1 MGHRLSLSWTPWYKL
16 DGTRQTHSNRFS
28 VVDLLFDQ
36 KQLLSS
42 FHIPK
47 STLNPS
53 GTLLDAPTTAQPIIV
68 RYFHLRQSGAHLPYS
83 DVLIPRICGC
93 SATQT
98 GVVYQKQ
105 VFLRKL
111 TV

>member
-1 MGHRLSLSWTPWYKL
+1 MVQ
-16 DGTRQTHSNRFS
+16 RQTHSNRFT

-36 KQLLSS
+36 KQILSS

-68 RYFHLRQSGAHLPYS
+68 RYLHLIQSGAQLTS
-83 DVLIPRICGC
+83 RNVLISRI
-93 SATQT
+93 
-98 GVVYQKQ
+98 
-105 VFLRKL
+105 
-111 TV
+111 